1 MGGLRPQPK
10 VPRCS
15 LTRVGCSDEDDEDGE
30 VGGKEEEEEKEEEYL
45 SDCSGGSSGRRRS
58 LHPSRPRPYHPYQPG
73 RRCNVAEEDPPRR
86 PRVRRDW

>member
-1 MGGLRPQPK
+1 MGGLRPPQPK

-15 LTRVGCSDEDDEDGE
+15 LTRVGCSDEDDDEDGE
-30 VGGKEEEEEKEEEYL
+30 VGGKEEEEYL
-45 SDCSGGSSGRRRS
+45 SDCSGGSSGRRS
-58 LHPSRPRPYHPYQPG
+58 LHPSPYQPG

>member
-1 MGGLRPQPK
+1 MGGLRPPL

-15 LTRVGCSDEDDEDGE
+15 LTRVGCDEDDEDE
-30 VGGKEEEEEKEEEYL
+30 EGGKEEYL
-45 SDCSGGSSGRRRS
+45 SDSDCSGSSGRRS
-58 LHPSRPRPYHPYQPG
+58 LHPSRPRPYLPPPG

>member
-1 MGGLRPQPK
+1 MGGLRPPQPK

-30 VGGKEEEEEKEEEYL
+30 VGGKEEEEEKEEEEYL

-58 LHPSRPRPYHPYQPG
+58 LHPSRPHPYQPG
-73 RRCNVAEEDPPRR
+73 RRRCNVAEEDPPRR

>member
-30 VGGKEEEEEKEEEYL
+30 VGGKEEDEKEEEYL
-45 SDCSGGSSGRRRS
+45 SDCSGSSSGRRS
-58 LHPSRPRPYHPYQPG
+58 LHPRPHRYPPPG
-73 RRCNVAEEDPPRR
+73 RRRCNVAEEDPPRR

>member
-1 MGGLRPQPK
+1 MGGLRPPQPK

-15 LTRVGCSDEDDEDGE
+15 LTRVGCDEDDEDGE
-30 VGGKEEEEEKEEEYL
+30 VGGKEEEEKEYL
-45 SDCSGGSSGRRRS
+45 SDCSGSSSGRRRS
-58 LHPSRPRPYHPYQPG
+58 LHPSPHPYQPG

>member
-10 VPRCS
+10 VPRS
-15 LTRVGCSDEDDEDGE
+15 LTVVGDEDDEDE
-30 VGGKEEEEEKEEEYL
+30 EGGKEEEEKEEYL
-45 SDCSGGSSGRRRS
+45 SDCSGSSGRRS
-58 LHPSRPRPYHPYQPG
+58 LHPSRPHRYPQPG

>member
-1 MGGLRPQPK
+1 MGGLRPPQPK

-30 VGGKEEEEEKEEEYL
+30 VGGKEEEEYL
-45 SDCSGGSSGRRRS
+45 SDCSGSSSGRRRS
-58 LHPSRPRPYHPYQPG
+58 LHPSRPHHYPRSG